1 MIKWSLKTTVFKF
14 EASWP
19 CLLALTIKK
28 FRNTVNQENKKYL
41 KRKKKTSKQK
51 REATFIILSKSS
63 LGSIYY
69 FNDLL
74 SGGPLV

>member
-41 KRKKKTSKQK
+41 KRKKNKQTK
-51 REATFIILSKSS
+51 KEKLHS
-63 LGSIYY
+63 
-69 FNDLL
+69 
-74 SGGPLV
+74 

>member
-1 MIKWSLKTTVFKF
+1 M
-14 EASWP
+14 
-19 CLLALTIKK
+19 
-28 FRNTVNQENKKYL
+28 NQENKK
-41 KRKKKTSKQK
+41 KSQKKKKKQANEK

-69 FNDLL
+69 LNDLL

>member
-28 FRNTVNQENKKYL
+28 YRNTVNQENKKYL
-41 KRKKKTSKQK
+41 KRKKNKQTK
-51 REATFIILSKSS
+51 KEKLHS
-63 LGSIYY
+63 
-69 FNDLL
+69 
-74 SGGPLV
+74 